1 MEHIATP
8 FFFFFLLKQIVKG
21 GWFNIKN
28 LSSSWI
34 INGKYLFCFV
44 FFFRQQGLENIA
56 FSLGA
61 NMTKAGK
68 RLNTIDNTRLQ

>member
-1 MEHIATP
+1 MASI
-8 FFFFFLLKQIVKG
+8 
-21 GWFNIKN
+21 
-28 LSSSWI
+28 
-34 INGKYLFCFV
+34 CFV
-44 FFFRQQGLENIA
+44 LFFFFRQQGLENIA